1 MLLIKLKEEEM
12 IIAEAQAAHI
22 IPVLMIPKPHP
33 GILYITNKRVSFV
46 PTQGSLHSE
55 FEYPLEEIESFS
67 VGMLNTI
74 TLNTKNGKSY
84 KLTGMF
90 NKKLIEGFTKI
101 GIQKI

>member
-22 IPVLMIPKPHP
+22 IPVLMIQT
-33 GILYITNKRVSFV
+33 GIQEYSILQIKEFHLL

-74 TLNTKNGKSY
+74 TLNTKTERVIN
-84 KLTGMF
+84 
-90 NKKLIEGFTKI
+90 
-101 GIQKI
+101 